1 MRQPKS
7 VGMKTVQRRPL
18 PVPEAKIPDAMPVRS
33 GLIPMFTDE
42 KGMEEPTDD
51 FEGQLELLQSF
62 IMAGGNITDL
72 LSEGQV
78 QEIGVNAVREWR
90 TDLGSNEKWRETA
103 NRGLNLASQDTDE
116 DEEKNYPWDGASDI
130 HYPIL
135 TQASQQWAARAYPE
149 LVKGDKAVGIKV
161 FNPPS
166 KSPSPGEIAS
176 LGPKPTDP
184 QDAQASQQAMQ
195 ADQQQSDMMELAAR
209 AKNARGERVAH
220 FMNWTIFYKME
231 DWEGETDLMLNQ
243 LPITGSGF
251 KKIYRGDEGFC
262 SDYVAPLRLTV
273 HSGTKSIYRC
283 PRITHDFDLYPYEIE
298 QAQRSGRY
306 RATELPSMGADPET
320 PRLVIEQHRLEDLD
334 GDGLPEP
341 YIVTVDVETQ
351 QVLSLQPAYGMED
364 VIINQRD
371 RKIVRIDRDMPFA
384 DFKFLPDPRGGFYA
398 TGFARLLESITDSID
413 TSINQLMD
421 AGNAEIAGG
430 GFIGSNLRLTG
441 SGQGGSI
448 WFRPGEYQT
457 VSTPGADVRA
467 AIYERTVPHPSGV
480 TMQLLD
486 MLLGAAKDIA
496 SIKDVIT
503 GDGATTA
510 PVGTTLALQNQALQV
525 FSSIYKRVYRGFRD
539 EFRILYRTMK
549 RYATDEDKFH
559 YQELTGGDFDQ
570 DFSGDGTDIQPVADP
585 SVVTKM
591 QKISRIQTLIQMAES
606 PVGQAAGMTQAKS
619 AQALILDALDVMDID
634 RPERFIAD
642 VPPNPIQAGMAQAQ
656 IQEKQAASQ
665 LKMAQA
671 VKAKAEGTLNQ
682 ARSLREIG
690 LAAANT
696 HELHGK
702 SEELLSGGL
711 MTPMEGANNATQ
723 PPSAAIT

>member
-1 MRQPKS
+1 MRQPSS
-7 VGMKTVQRRPL
+7 VGMKEVQRRPL
-18 PVPEAKIPDAMPVRS
+18 PEPQGTLPSEASMKS
-33 GLIPMFTDE
+33 GNLPALEM
-42 KGMEEPTDD
+42 KEEPHEEDN
-51 FEGQLELLQSF
+51 FEATLEMLQSF
-62 IMAGGNITDL
+62 IMANGDISDL
-72 LSEGQV
+72 LSEGQL
-78 QEIGVNAVREWR
+78 QEIGINAVREWR

-103 NRGLNLASQDTDE
+103 DRGLNLASQDTDN
-116 DEEKNYPWDGASDI
+116 DDEKNYPWEGASDI

-135 TQASQQWAARAYPE
+135 TQAAQQWAARAYPE

-161 FNPPS
+161 FNPPP
-166 KSPSPGEIAS
+166 KSPSPGEIAD
-176 LGPKPTDP
+176 LGPKPQDP
-184 QDAQASQQAMQ
+184 QDAQASQMAMQ
-195 ADQQQSDMMELAAR
+195 QDQQQNNMLELAAR

-220 FMNWTIFYKME
+220 YMNWTIFYRMD

-243 LPITGSGF
+243 LPITGNGF
-251 KKIYRGDEGFC
+251 KKVYRGDTGFC

-273 HSGTKSIYRC
+273 HASTKSIYRC

-298 QAQRSGRY
+298 QGQRSGRY
-306 RATELPSMGADPET
+306 RSVQLPSMGADPEN

-351 QVLSLQPAYGMED
+351 QVLSLQPAYGMDD
-364 VIINQRD
+364 VIINQAE
-371 RKIVRIDRDMPFA
+371 RKIVRIERDMPFA
-384 DFKFLPDPRGGFYA
+384 DFKFIPDPRGSFYA

-480 TMQLLD
+480 TMQLLE
-486 MLLGAAKDIA
+486 LLLSAAKDIA

-539 EFRILYRTMK
+539 EFRILYRIMK
-549 RYATDEDKFH
+549 RYATDEDKFQ
-559 YQELTGGDFDQ
+559 YQELTGGNFDEDFA
-570 DFSGDGTDIQPVADP
+570 GDGTDIQPVADP

-606 PVGQAAGMTQAKS
+606 PVGQAAGMTQARS

-634 RPERFIAD
+634 RPERFISD
-642 VPPNPIQAGMAQAQ
+642 VQPNPIQTGLAQAQ
-656 IQEKQAASQ
+656 LQEKQAAAQ
-665 LKMAQA
+665 LKVAQA

-682 ARSLREIG
+682 ARSLREVG
-690 LAAANT
+690 LAAVNT

-702 SEELLSGGL
+702 SEELLKGGS
-711 MTPMEGANNATQ
+711 MTPMEGASNATE
-723 PPSAAIT
+723 PPNAVISG

>member
-1 MRQPKS
+1 VREPKS
-7 VGMKTVQRRPL
+7 VSMKTVQRRPL
-18 PVPEAKIPDAMPVRS
+18 PEPEAKIPNGMPVKT
-33 GLIPMFTDE
+33 GQIPMFTDDTQDRSE
-42 KGMEEPTDD
+42 D
-51 FEGQLELLQSF
+51 FEAQIELLQSF
-62 IMAGGNITDL
+62 IAAGGDISDL
-72 LSEGQV
+72 LSEGQI

-90 TDLGSNEKWRETA
+90 TDLGSNEKWRDTA
-103 NRGLNLASQDTDE
+103 NRGLNLASQDTD
-116 DEEKNYPWDGASDI
+116 DDDEKNYPWDGASDI

-149 LVKGDKAVGIKV
+149 LVKGDKAVGVKV

-166 KSPSPGEIAS
+166 KSPSPGEIAN

-195 ADQQQSDMMELAAR
+195 QDQQEQNMAELAAR

-220 FMNWTIFYKME
+220 YMNWTIFYKME

-273 HSGTKSIYRC
+273 HAGTKSIYRC

-298 QAQRSGRY
+298 QAQRSGRF
-306 RATELPSMGADPET
+306 RSVELPAMGADPET
-320 PRLVIEQHRLEDLD
+320 PRLVLEQHRLEDLD

-351 QVLSLQPAYGMED
+351 QVLSLQPAYGLED
-364 VIINQRD
+364 VVINQKD
-371 RKIVRIDRDMPFA
+371 RRIIRIDRDMPFA

-480 TMQLLD
+480 TMQLLEL
-486 MLLGAAKDIA
+486 LLGAAKDIA

-539 EFRILYRTMK
+539 EFRILYKTMK
-549 RYATDEDKFH
+549 RYATDEDKFQYH
-559 YQELTGGDFDQ
+559 ELTGGNFDEDFA
-570 DFSGDGTDIQPVADP
+570 GDGTDIQPVADP

-606 PVGQAAGMTQAKS
+606 PVGQAAGMLQPQP
-619 AQALILDALDVMDID
+619 AQTLILDALDVMDID
-634 RPERFIAD
+634 RPERLVAD
-642 VPPNPIQAGMAQAQ
+642 VPPNPMQAGMAQAK
-656 IQEKQAASQ
+656 IQETQAAAG

-671 VKAKAEGTLNQ
+671 IKAKAEGTLNH
-682 ARSLREIG
+682 ARTLREVG
-690 LAAANT
+690 LAAVDT

-702 SEELLSGGL
+702 SEELLNGGL
-711 MTPMEGANNATQ
+711 MTPTEGASSDNK
-723 PPSAAIT
+723 PPSAAISG